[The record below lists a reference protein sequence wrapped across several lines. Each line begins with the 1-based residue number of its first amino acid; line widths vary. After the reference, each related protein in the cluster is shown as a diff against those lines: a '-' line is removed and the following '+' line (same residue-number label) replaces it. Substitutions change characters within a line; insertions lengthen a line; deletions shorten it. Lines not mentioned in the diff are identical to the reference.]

1 MDASY
6 FIPNETDEFLISQ
19 YRDFLPKKIFDAHMH
34 LPLGITIPASQGEGV
49 YFRDAFTPEDYGSD
63 LGPFL
68 PGVESIRLNMMPHP
82 ADRIMADR
90 TNGLRDLGNDHVFQL
105 YETHP
110 QHVVSPFILPT
121 DDEVFLYT
129 LADRPGCRGLKCY
142 AYSTGAEDLEA
153 TFIEDY
159 LPEAAWVVAN
169 ERKLP
174 IILHLFRRAAL
185 SDPDN
190 FQYITTMAKR
200 YPDAQLVLAHCARGF
215 AGWSMMKAI
224 KELEDTGNIW
234 FDLSAICESGPMAA
248 CILKNAGKRTMWGS
262 DYPASML
269 RGRAVGIGKWQ
280 DWLVDADFKGPERAL
295 IPTENLLAFYH
306 AALLLDL
313 DATQIEDIFYNNAEA
328 LFGKE

>member
-6 FIPNETDEFLISQ
+6 FFPNESDLFLVDQ
-19 YRDFLPKKIFDAHMH
+19 YRDFLPKKVFDAHMH
-34 LPLGITIPASQGEGV
+34 MPLGVTIPASQGEGV
-49 YFRDAFTPEDYGSD
+49 YFRDAFTPEDYLSD
-63 LGPFL
+63 LCPLL
-68 PGVESIRLNMMPHP
+68 PGVEQIRLNMMPHP

-90 TNGLRDLGNDHVFQL
+90 RNGLRDLGNDHVFSL
-105 YETHP
+105 YLTHP
-110 QHVVSPFILPT
+110 EHVVSAFILPS
-121 DDEVFLYT
+121 DDEEFLYDLT
-129 LADRPGCRGLKCY
+129 SRPGCHGLKCY
-142 AYSTGAEDLEA
+142 AHATGAKDLEA
-153 TFIEDY
+153 TAIEDY

-169 ERKLP
+169 EKKLP

-185 SDPDN
+185 SDPEN
-190 FQYITTMAKR
+190 FRYITTMAKR
-200 YPDAQLVLAHCARGF
+200 YPNARLVLAHCARGF
-215 AGWSMMKAI
+215 AGWSMMKSI
-224 KELEDTGNIW
+224 KELEDLGNIW

-280 DWLVDADFKGPERAL
+280 DWLVDDNWNGPERAL
-295 IPTENLLAFYH
+295 IPAENLLAFYH

-313 DATQIEDIFYNNAEA
+313 DQTQIDDIFYNNAET